1 MANTSDL
8 SDPHRSHSR
17 GRFGLLVPAGGLL
30 PLDPTKLVG
39 VVLFFAVWYLGH
51 VLIGPY
57 LPMPHVVI
65 GTALRNL
72 VSSAYFVGIGLPE
85 GGYMPHLL
93 STTRTAM
100 LGCLVG
106 GAIGILSGL
115 LSAHSAVVYQIT
127 RPVAAFLGTIP
138 ILVAAPFFLIWF
150 GVSDLAKIV
159 LVAFYSAV
167 ALHINAL
174 RAVEILPPHYLDYAR
189 TLGAGHGT
197 VFWRISFPGSVPQL
211 FGGLRNA
218 LGAAWG
224 LAAITEILGTQHG
237 LGRVI
242 IATWSVQDITT
253 MMGGLFLLSLI
264 AVVADAI
271 LMAARARALRW
282 ADTDT

>member
-1 MANTSDL
+1 MAETSNL
-8 SDPHRSHSR
+8 SGPRR
-17 GRFGLLVPAGGLL
+17 TRFGFAARGPGLSSF
-30 PLDPTKLVG
+30 DPTKLIGVG
-39 VVLFFAVWYLGH
+39 LFFAVWYLGH
-51 VLIGPY
+51 FLIGHY

-65 GTALRNL
+65 GVALQNL
-72 VSSAYFVGIGLPE
+72 TTSEYFVGIGLPE
-85 GGYMPHLL
+85 GGYLPHLL
-93 STTRTAM
+93 STTRTAL

-115 LSAHSAVVYQIT
+115 LSAHSMVVHQIT
-127 RPVAAFLGTIP
+127 RPIAAFLGTIP

-150 GVSDLAKIV
+150 GVSDMAKIV

-174 RAVEILPPHYLDYAR
+174 RAVEILPPHYIDYAR
-189 TLGAGHGT
+189 TLGARQSM

-242 IATWSVQDITT
+242 IATWGVQDITT

-264 AVVADAI
+264 AIVADAI

-282 ADTDT
+282 ADTDH

>member
-1 MANTSDL
+1 MPETSDIL
-8 SDPHRSHSR
+8 GPRR
-17 GRFGLLVPAGGLL
+17 KRFSFVTQPTVFSYF
-30 PLDPTKLVG
+30 DPTKLVG
-39 VVLFFAVWYLGH
+39 VGVFFAVWYLGH
-51 VLIGPY
+51 FFIGPY

-65 GTALRNL
+65 GTALQNL
-72 VSSAYFVGIGLPE
+72 VSSTYFVGIGLPE
-85 GGYMPHLL
+85 GGYFPHLV
-93 STTRTAM
+93 STTRTAL
-100 LGCLVG
+100 LGCLLG
-106 GAIGILSGL
+106 GTIGILSGL
-115 LSAHSAVVYQIT
+115 LSAHSMVIYQIT
-127 RPVAAFLGTIP
+127 RPIAAFLGTIP

-150 GVSDLAKIV
+150 GVSDMAKIV

-174 RAVEILPPHYLDYAR
+174 RAVEILPPHYIDYAR
-189 TLGAGHGT
+189 TLGARPDT